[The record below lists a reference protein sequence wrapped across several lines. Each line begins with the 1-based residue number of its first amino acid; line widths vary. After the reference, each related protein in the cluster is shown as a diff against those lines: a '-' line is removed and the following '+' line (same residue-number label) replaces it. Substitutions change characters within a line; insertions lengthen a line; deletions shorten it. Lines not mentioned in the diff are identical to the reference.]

1 MALPRSWILGILLC
15 TAGLTA
21 CLWWMDGDTLR
32 MALSANASPRV
43 VRLVSLEWP
52 PYVGEQLPGQG
63 ASAMVLRKALAAAG
77 LELHIEFMP
86 WARVLE
92 TVRAD
97 TSYLGYFPEY
107 YTEAQ
112 EDLFL
117 FSQPMGAS
125 VLAFA
130 EQRARPVPWAR
141 LEQLAPYRV
150 GVVQGYVNSR
160 EFDALVA
167 ANVLQTEPV
176 VDDRTNLRKLASGRL
191 RLAVIDV
198 MVFNYLLALDP
209 SLTPLAGTLRLQE
222 QRLEEKTL
230 HVCLRKGPAG
240 EAVLRALNSA
250 LAGLDIHAEQAAAL
264 AAMTPSS
271 SSH

>member
-1 MALPRSWILGILLC
+1 MARPRSWILGIILC
-15 TAGLTA
+15 TAGLMA
-21 CLWWMDGDTLR
+21 CLWWMDGGALR
-32 MALSANASPRV
+32 SAPPADASPRV
-43 VRLVSLEWP
+43 VRLASLDWP

-77 LELHIEFMP
+77 LELHIDFMP

-97 TSYLGYFPEY
+97 ASYLGYFPEY
-107 YTEAQ
+107 HTEAQ

-117 FSQPMGAS
+117 FSQPMGTS
-125 VLAFA
+125 VLAVA
-130 EQRARPVPWAR
+130 EQASRPVPWTR

-150 GVVQGYVNSR
+150 GVVQGYANSR

-167 ANVLQTEPV
+167 AGVLQTEPV

-191 RLAVIDV
+191 RLAVIDA
-198 MVFNYLLALDP
+198 MVFDYLLALDP
-209 SLTPLAGTLRLQE
+209 SLTSLAGALRLQD
-222 QRLEEKTL
+222 RILEEKSL
-230 HVCLRKGPAG
+230 HVCLRKGAAG
-240 EAVLRALNSA
+240 ETVLRALNAA

-264 AAMTPSS
+264 AAMTPSLPS
-271 SSH
+271 R